1 MAFSSDL
8 KELVRSRTE
17 LVSLVAESLTLIPR
31 SGHFVGLCPFHD
43 DKNPSMVVYPDRQSF
58 KCWSCQEG
66 GDAFTWVMKREN
78 LSFPEALK
86 ILADRAHIELPKFSD
101 KDAEDNRQKSN
112 LYEVL
117 KWAEL
122 QFHDYFLKSTDADA
136 EVAREYVR
144 KRGYTDET
152 IKRFRLGYH
161 PTDWEWIQRRAQK
174 TFGMEQLVDARLV
187 GERDNS
193 AGHYDYFVD
202 RVLWPIHDERARTVA
217 FGGRV
222 IPGRERPNSGK
233 YFNSPES
240 AVFHKSKILYGLPEA
255 RDAIGKE
262 KTVLVVEGY
271 ADCVACHQYGVQNT
285 VATLGTALTDIQ
297 CSRLKAFAPKIVLS
311 FDADDAGQNAA
322 AKAVGMLLGQ
332 SVDLRVLSIP
342 QGKDPDEF
350 LKANGAEAFRE
361 LIRNAQ
367 EAWEFRLDWE
377 AKTKGAD
384 GVNGREQI
392 LTAMLGLLAT
402 VPNLEGS
409 SREALI
415 LGRVASRL
423 RLPETEVR
431 NQLQQFRIKGAAARP
446 VRIAQPVE
454 DDAAPRRVIA
464 FHKKTML
471 KDDKLESEFL
481 EVLFVQP
488 QLAEVAQRE
497 IGVADFLNE
506 HLRELLNVIY
516 DLLELGEEPTLE
528 RVTLHLED
536 NDLKSLAI
544 WISDQAGLKNIE
556 KKLGE
561 IENGEPKLFRQNV
574 THLKWRREE
583 LAHQAYLNREVLQS
597 GISTEDPLARLRR
610 ASQFHQKRATK
621 TVLDQFGQPSS
632 RRTKRT
638 GDQLGEQT
646 KEPS

>member
-17 LVSLVAESLTLIPR
+17 LVSLIAESLTLIPR
-31 SGHFVGLCPFHD
+31 SGHFVGLCPFHPD
-43 DKNPSMVVYPDRQSF
+43 RNPSMVVYPDRQSF

-78 LSFPEALK
+78 LTFPEALK
-86 ILADRAHIELPKFSD
+86 VLADRAHIELPKFSD

-174 TFGMEQLVDARLV
+174 TFDMEQLVAARLV

-202 RVLWPIHDERARTVA
+202 RVLWPIHDERSRTVA

-240 AVFHKSKILYGLPEA
+240 AVFHKSTILYGLPEA

-262 KTVLVVEGY
+262 KAVLVVEGY

-285 VATLGTALTDIQ
+285 VAVLGTALTDIQ
-297 CSRLKAFAPKIVLS
+297 CSRLKAFAPKIVLN
-311 FDADDAGQNAA
+311 FDSDEPGQNAA

-350 LKANGAEAFRE
+350 LKANGAEAFQE
-361 LIRNAQ
+361 LIRQAP
-367 EAWEFRLDWE
+367 EAWEFRLNWE
-377 AKTKGAD
+377 VKTKGAD
-384 GVNGREQI
+384 SVNGREQI
-392 LTAMLGLLAT
+392 LTAMVGLLAT

-409 SREALI
+409 AREALI

-423 RLPETEVR
+423 RLSETEVR
-431 NQLQQFRIKGAAARP
+431 NQLQQFRVKGAASRP
-446 VRIAQPVE
+446 VRIQQPVE
-454 DDAAPRRVIA
+454 VDAVPRRVIDYQE
-464 FHKKTML
+464 L
-471 KDDKLESEFL
+471 KNHKLESEFL

-488 QLAEVAQRE
+488 QLAEFARQE

-516 DLLELGEEPTLE
+516 DLLELAEEPTLD
-528 RVTLHLED
+528 RVMLHLED
-536 NDLKSLAI
+536 NELKGLAI
-544 WISDQAGLKNIE
+544 WISDQAGLKKIE
-556 KKLGE
+556 KKLSE
-561 IENGEPKLFRQNV
+561 IENGEPKLFRQNL

-583 LAHQAYLNREVLQS
+583 LAHQAYLNREVLQTT
-597 GISTEDPLARLRR
+597 GEAQDPLARLRR
-610 ASQFHQKRATK
+610 ASVFHQKRATK
-621 TVLDQFGQPSS
+621 TVLDPLVKPFS
-632 RRTKRT
+632 KRPKST
-638 GDQLGEQT
+638 GDQQGDRTNKPQ
-646 KEPS
+646 